1 MEDFKAL
8 GSAAVLVL
16 EGFFDMNKQS
26 VLTFLGLSD
35 LEGENLSDD
44 TNRVPIK
51 SVFELLKKQTEKEK
65 EDDQNLL
72 ANKLR
77 AVIGYA
83 IHSAEHM
90 FEMGQTIK
98 PGDVDSNLSE
108 LIMEIFE
115 TGEEKKQGEV
125 ACFVVH
131 LCQTR
136 DYIWSSLID
145 KIDQDN
151 QFELDG
157 LNQSLINILMSFTEN
172 EITEG
177 SSGKVE
183 LGEEQ
188 KKEI

>member
-1 MEDFKAL
+1 
-8 GSAAVLVL
+8 
-16 EGFFDMNKQS
+16 
-26 VLTFLGLSD
+26 
-35 LEGENLSDD
+35 
-44 TNRVPIK
+44 
-51 SVFELLKKQTEKEK
+51 
-65 EDDQNLL
+65 
-72 ANKLR
+72 
-77 AVIGYA
+77 
-83 IHSAEHM
+83 
-90 FEMGQTIK
+90 MGQTIK